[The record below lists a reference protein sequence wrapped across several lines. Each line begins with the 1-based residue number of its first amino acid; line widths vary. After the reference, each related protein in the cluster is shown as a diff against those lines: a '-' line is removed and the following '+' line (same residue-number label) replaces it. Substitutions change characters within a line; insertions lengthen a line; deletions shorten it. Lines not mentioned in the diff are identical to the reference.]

1 MPSDPNGWP
10 DEAYEAVA
18 KAIHIRRYMVPMFS
32 DDARYCAAL
41 ADAAL
46 TALAPF
52 VAAREQAAYKAGWS
66 DREDDLLAGHQ
77 RIGTLDAMLAQAR
90 REGMEE
96 AARIA
101 DPSRWYPT
109 DTAIDRARKG
119 AREYVAAAIR
129 AKAQE
134 ARDE

>member
-101 DPSRWYPT
+101 RDCWTLNPATNGYQIA
-109 DTAIDRARKG
+109 DAI
-119 AREYVAAAIR
+119 ITQS
-129 AKAQE
+129 KAQE